1 MTWWHHAGDM
11 LTHVGDIM
19 VTYVRFG
26 DFGDMHCRVTKS
38 HQVSKSVL
46 ERAALSEGKEIR
58 SNAFTE
64 IPKKSFKT
72 VKKIGSESF
81 LEPFFCK
88 FVAPKISRFFFKH
101 FHVIIFFGFR
111 LFPVC
116 LLLNCVSHDG
126 LGSSIPRR
134 SVAVLRAPAPRQRR
148 SALGDRRA
156 SSLPWKKRRERT
168 VEREGKGEEVRF
180 YVDFEFWCFL
190 LCFSCSFCVFFFS
203 IFK

>member
-1 MTWWHHAGDM
+1 M

-26 DFGDMHCRVTKS
+26 DFGDMHCGVTKS
-38 HQVSKSVL
+38 HKVSKSVL

-64 IPKKSFKT
+64 ISKKSFKI

-81 LEPFFCK
+81 LEPFFFLQICYTENFEIFLK
-88 FVAPKISRFFFKH
+88 R
-101 FHVIIFFGFR
+101 FHVIFSFWFS
-111 LFPVC
+111 FC
-116 LLLNCVSHDG
+116 FLLNCVSRDG

-180 YVDFEFWCFL
+180 YVGFEFWCFL
-190 LCFSCSFCVFFFS
+190 LYFPCSFCVFFFS